1 MWHSKQDPPAAQRA
15 DELCAYST
23 ALDDDPTLP
32 KEVAQDDRSKVTAA
46 ERAMIAAAKAT
57 RAHKLRER
65 ALSVGEKIA
74 KDLDAARDHAEREL
88 QLIASAMQPAPPR
101 DAAEATL
108 MAQVR
113 DRLANMSAE
122 ERSKVLNKADDIT
135 ARAAIT
141 CPSCVI
147 GPSID
152 EQAARL
158 DMHAV
163 GYWPSTPFATE
174 FAPKEVTHKT
184 TGRFLAAV
192 RRMMH

>member
-1 MWHSKQDPPAAQRA
+1 MWHSKRDPPAAQRA

-101 DAAEATL
+101 
-108 MAQVR
+108 
-113 DRLANMSAE
+113 
-122 ERSKVLNKADDIT
+122 
-135 ARAAIT
+135 RAAIT